1 MYSLS
6 KARKETS
13 PTDEEETD
21 TIAFPELKL
30 IKTNTI
36 ARFFSS
42 HLITSTCARNV
53 MFLTV
58 KLLAVEHLTYRVKGR
73 EFEPCSGQLFSHNLY

>member
-1 MYSLS
+1 MFEACTCYQV
-6 KARKETS
+6 ARKETS

-36 ARFFSS
+36 ACFFSS
-42 HLITSTCARNV
+42 HLITSTCSKRHVFNNQTFGSRALDV
-53 MFLTV
+53 QSQ
-58 KLLAVEHLTYRVKGR
+58 G
-73 EFEPCSGQLFSHNLY
+73 S